1 MVVNGCSSSVLSH
14 QEMVGNDTPEI
25 TCFGLRGMQNIK
37 LNYMQYDVAQAIYLC
52 YLLCFTSC

>member
-37 LNYMQYDVAQAIYLC
+37 LNYMQYDGHSRSFEHEPGRQ
-52 YLLCFTSC
+52 